1 MADRSPPDEAHP
13 RSAWLLLAGAAA
25 GLLLASAG
33 LLDAPARSGADLP
46 PDAAAQVGER
56 TIRRVDYERVLAGVA
71 GDLRSPV
78 DEAMRRRVL
87 DRMIDEELL
96 VQRAL
101 ELGLAHVDR
110 RVRGELTSSMI
121 DSIVAEVGSETPS
134 EAEVARHYDENVE
147 FFTRP
152 GRLRARRLYFST
164 RRDGEDPRG
173 TAGERAREALE
184 ALRAGGSPDEV
195 EAAWADRQVSP
206 VPDALLPPSKVRDY
220 VGPGLLQVLATLE
233 TGEWSAPQ
241 ESASSLSLVTVLDR
255 EPPVVPPL
263 DEIEALVRQD
273 LERRRGD
280 EALRRYLDELRSAA
294 AITIDDGLFEDAT
307 GDAFAEGRGTS
318 GEERS

>member
-1 MADRSPPDEAHP
+1 LADRSDPADASP

-33 LLDAPARSGADLP
+33 LLEAPIRDDASLP
-46 PDAAAQVGER
+46 PDAAARVGER

-78 DEAMRRRVL
+78 DEDMRRRVL

-101 ELGLAHVDR
+101 ALGLAHVDR

-134 EAEVARHYDENVE
+134 NAEVARHYEENLE

-164 RRDGEDPRG
+164 RRDGDDPRG
-173 TAGERAREALE
+173 TAEERALKAL
-184 ALRAGGSPDEV
+184 ADLRAGSPPDAV
-195 EAAWADRQVSP
+195 EQAWADRQVSP

-220 VGPGLLQVLATLE
+220 VGPGLLQVLATLD
-233 TGEWSAPQ
+233 TGAWSAPQ
-241 ESASSLSLVTVLDR
+241 ESASSLSLVAVLDR

-263 DEIEALVRQD
+263 DEIESLVRQD

-280 EALRRYLDELRSAA
+280 EALRRYLDELRAA
-294 AITIDDGLFEDAT
+294 SEITIDARLFEGSTHDTLVEA
-307 GDAFAEGRGTS
+307 AASAGR
-318 GEERS
+318 